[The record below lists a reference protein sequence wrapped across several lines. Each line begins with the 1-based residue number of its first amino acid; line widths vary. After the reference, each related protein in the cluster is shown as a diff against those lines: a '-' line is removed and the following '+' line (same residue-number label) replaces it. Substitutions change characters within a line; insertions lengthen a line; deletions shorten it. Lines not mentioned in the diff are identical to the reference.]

1 MNIGSRNFNSNFAHH
16 RSIII
21 HWSIFKVWIE
31 SLHINSYQRETIY
44 DKVIFFAKLVR
55 QWKSK
60 EWAKFEM
67 DCLIL
72 IFIYSYNKI
81 SYEVEQEKGMLVSR
95 WFHFDTDD
103 AFDTDHADD
112 TAKLKINFRYFRGN
126 CTPNKK
132 LACFALYRKIVNTFL
147 KKSIIYQIFQ
157 TQK

>member
-1 MNIGSRNFNSNFAHH
+1 M
-16 RSIII
+16 
-21 HWSIFKVWIE
+21 WIE

-44 DKVIFFAKLVR
+44 DKVIFFANLVR

-60 EWAKFEM
+60 EWAKFEI

-72 IFIYSYNKI
+72 IFIYSYNNKI

-112 TAKLKINFRYFRGN
+112 TAKLKINFRYLRGELH
-126 CTPNKK
+126 P
-132 LACFALYRKIVNTFL
+132 
-147 KKSIIYQIFQ
+147 
-157 TQK
+157 